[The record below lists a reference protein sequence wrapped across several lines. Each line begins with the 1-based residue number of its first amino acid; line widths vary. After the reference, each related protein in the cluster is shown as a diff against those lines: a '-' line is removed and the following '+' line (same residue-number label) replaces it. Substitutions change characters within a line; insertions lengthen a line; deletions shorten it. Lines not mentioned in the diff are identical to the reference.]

1 MGVVRQGMAGRPP
14 TAAENG
20 IATEDD
26 VPVET
31 DDRASADPADASEPG
46 SAAASG
52 FRRALERFGPALA
65 LFGAVKLAGF
75 AAFMWLLETN
85 GHYLTN
91 DPRFGGGAHPWDV
104 LGSWD
109 GLWYQKVAQLGYDP
123 QLIPDQG
130 FFTIK
135 QNSAAFFPMYPGLI
149 RLVSST
155 GLGLY
160 GSGMLVSVV
169 ASFVAAAGIFAVVSR
184 LYGHRAGVI
193 AAGLWAA
200 FPGSGV
206 EWAVY
211 SESVFV
217 ALAAWACYFVI
228 DRNWLSAAVV
238 TFMAG
243 LARPSSVPL
252 IAGVALAAAIALWK
266 RSDGVAGPLTAIV
279 LPPIGCLGYLGWVGY
294 RMGHLDGYITLQRGG
309 WLHFFDWGRY
319 TLRAATNVLRGESNY
334 LFTYPTED
342 LIAVL
347 VLLALPILL
356 VSLLSKRPPL
366 VLTVYTVGTLV
377 MVLGSQQM
385 FGTLSRFV
393 LPIFPLLIPLAVAL
407 ARVRL
412 RNLATVLGVA
422 ALSSGWFAGYVIFQL
437 GIP

>member
-1 MGVVRQGMAGRPP
+1 MAGRPP

-31 DDRASADPADASEPG
+31 DDRAPADPADESEPG

>member
-1 MGVVRQGMAGRPP
+1 
-14 TAAENG
+14 
-20 IATEDD
+20 
-26 VPVET
+26 
-31 DDRASADPADASEPG
+31 
-46 SAAASG
+46 
-52 FRRALERFGPALA
+52 
-65 LFGAVKLAGF
+65 
-75 AAFMWLLETN
+75 MWLLETS
-85 GHYLTN
+85 GHYRST
-91 DPRFGGGAHPWDV
+91 DPRFGGGVHPWDV
-104 LGSWD
+104 LGTWD
-109 GLWYQKVAQLGYDP
+109 GLWYEKVAQLGYDP
-123 QLIPDQG
+123 QLIPEQG

-149 RLVSST
+149 RLVSNT

-217 ALAAWACYFVI
+217 ALAAWACFFVI

-252 IAGVALAAAIALWK
+252 IAGVALAAGVALWK
-266 RSDGVAGPLTAIV
+266 RRDGVVGPLTAIV

-319 TLRAATNVLRGESNY
+319 TLRAATNVLRGETDY
-334 LFTYPTED
+334 LFAYPTED
-342 LIAVL
+342 LIAVV
-347 VLLALPILL
+347 VLLSLPILL
-356 VSLLSKRPPL
+356 VSLMSRRPPL
-366 VLTVYTVGTLV
+366 VLVVYTLGTLV

-422 ALSSGWFAGYVIFQL
+422 ALSSGWYAGYVIFQL

>member
-1 MGVVRQGMAGRPP
+1 MAGRPP
-14 TAAENG
+14 TTAAS
-20 IATEDD
+20 ATTTDD
-26 VPVET
+26 EVPVE
-31 DDRASADPADASEPG
+31 ADLPEPEGAAEREPG
-46 SAAASG
+46 SAAAAG
-52 FRRALERFGPALA
+52 IRRLAERFGPALA
-65 LFGAVKLAGF
+65 LYGAVKLAGF

-109 GLWYQKVAQLGYDP
+109 GLWYQRVAHEGYDP
-123 QLIPDQG
+123 QLIPEQG
-130 FFTIK
+130 FFSIK
-135 QNSAAFFPMYPGLI
+135 QNSAAFFPLYPGLI
-149 RLVSST
+149 RLVSNL

-160 GSGMLVSVV
+160 GSGMLVSIV
-169 ASFVAAAGIFAVVSR
+169 ASFIAAAGIFAVVSK
-184 LYGHRAGVI
+184 LYGRRAGVI

-217 ALAAWACYFVI
+217 ALAAWACYFVV

-266 RSDGVAGPLTAIV
+266 RSDGVAGPLTAIL
-279 LPPIGCLGYLGWVGY
+279 LPPVGCLGYLAWVGY

-319 TLRAATNVLRGESNY
+319 TLRAATNVLRGESDY

-356 VSLLSKRPPL
+356 VALLSERPPL

-422 ALSSGWFAGYVIFQL
+422 ALSSGWYAGYVIFQL